1 MFDFRFARIMFEI
14 LSKNCVDPMF
24 SVIGTEAVLLFEFRQ
39 VLCTELD
46 PKQCLV
52 AIYLIDPRFHCTR
65 HIVFYRKKMRLV
77 LDKRK
82 REMHA
87 TFTPT
92 LES

>member
-46 PKQCLV
+46 ANSVWLPY
-52 AIYLIDPRFHCTR
+52 I
-65 HIVFYRKKMRLV
+65 
-77 LDKRK
+77 
-82 REMHA
+82 
-87 TFTPT
+87 
-92 LES
+92 